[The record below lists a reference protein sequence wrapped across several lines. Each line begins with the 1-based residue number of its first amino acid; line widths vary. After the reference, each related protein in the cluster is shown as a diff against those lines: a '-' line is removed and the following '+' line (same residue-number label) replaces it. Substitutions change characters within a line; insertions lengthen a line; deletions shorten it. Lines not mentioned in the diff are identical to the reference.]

1 MSLVAVDLTKV
12 YGGLRAVD
20 GFSIRIDPGE
30 IVGLIGPNGAGKTT
44 SFDLLTGQTR
54 PTSGAVT
61 LDGRDITGRPPWE
74 LAAMGVARTFQ
85 HAASFQSLSAL
96 ENLMIALAA
105 RNVVPRRHRRERA
118 LAVLA
123 SLAPDAPTSGAVRDL
138 AYGIQRRV
146 GIAIALANEP
156 QYILLDE
163 PAAGLNP
170 AESAALGEAIKSIA
184 EGGVGV
190 LLVEHDLELVGRV
203 VARVEVL
210 SAGRLLYS
218 GRPEDA
224 MREPAV
230 LEAYIGRGKGKNA

>member
-1 MSLVAVDLTKV
+1 VSLDAANLTKV

-20 GFSIRIDPGE
+20 GFNIRIDPGE

-54 PTSGAVT
+54 PTSGTVT
-61 LDGRDITGRPPWE
+61 LDGREITGRPPWE

-85 HAASFQSLSAL
+85 HAASFHSLSAF

-105 RNVVPRRHRRERA
+105 RNVIPRQNRRERA

-123 SLAPDAPTSGAVRDL
+123 SIAPDAPISGAVSDL

-170 AESAALGEAIKSIA
+170 AESAALGEAIKLIA

-224 MREPAV
+224 MRDPAV
-230 LEAYIGRGKGKNA
+230 LEAYIGRRKGKNA